1 MCNITLYIIFTGESC
16 LLLKILNNL
25 YGSFHLVILTT
36 VFQDKN
42 AVNCSYK
49 DEDDCVV
56 HFQYYEDESGKSI
69 LSVVKKPGTALIS
82 DT

>member
-1 MCNITLYIIFTGESC
+1 MLFPFKDNSSIDCYVLFY
-16 LLLKILNNL
+16 
-25 YGSFHLVILTT
+25 LVILKT
-36 VFQDKN
+36 VIQDKN

-69 LSVVKKPGTALIS
+69 LFVVRKPGSTITCKLYILLN
-82 DT
+82 